1 MKWTDVAGLEGAKQA
16 LQESVIL
23 PVRFPQLFATKYRK
37 PWRGILL
44 YGVSCHVINHVTII
58 CIYLIRAR
66 VCLVCRYMCHMTD
79 SQFDCVVELAGI
91 Q

>member
-1 MKWTDVAGLEGAKQA
+1 MKWSDVAGLEGAKQA

-44 YGVSCHVINHVTII
+44 YGVSYSYHVTVMGST
-58 CIYLIRAR
+58 L
-66 VCLVCRYMCHMTD
+66 M
-79 SQFDCVVELAGI
+79 FD
-91 Q
+91 